1 MKVSVDIS
9 LYPLND
15 DYCEPIL
22 DFIKRLESH
31 DNICLERN
39 TLSTQVFGEFNDV
52 MAALNMEME
61 ASLVKLPHSVFVI
74 KLIGVDRQ
82 KSDAKRCE

>member
-15 DYCEPIL
+15 EYCEPIL
-22 DFIKRLESH
+22 DFIQRLESH
-31 DNICLERN
+31 DTIRMERN
-39 TLSTQVFGEFNDV
+39 TLSTQVFGEFQDV
-52 MAALNMEME
+52 MTALNQEME
-61 ASLVKLPHSVFVI
+61 TSLVELPHSIFVI